1 VKRMTVPRF
10 KRLKGKRKLV
20 MVTVYDYTF
29 AKLIEACQC
38 IDAVLVGD
46 SLGNVIQGL
55 DTTLPVEV
63 EHIAYHTKAVSRALG
78 TPLIVAD
85 MPFMS
90 YYNKDTAA
98 KTAEVLMKS
107 GAHAVKL
114 EGGIEKADI
123 VKFLTQ
129 QGIPVMGH
137 IGMTPQSVNM
147 LGGYKI
153 QGKRPELAEYLIESA
168 KALQEAGA
176 FSIVIET
183 TKKEV
188 AKAITEAI
196 SIPTIGIGAGKHT
209 DGQVLVLYDMLGMDP
224 DINFTFLKK
233 YANLADTIT
242 NALQTYSKE
251 VREEIFPDDEHSF

>member
-1 VKRMTVPRF
+1 MKKMTVPRF
-10 KRLKGKRKLV
+10 KKLKGKRKLV

-63 EHIAYHTKAVSRALG
+63 EHIAYHTRAVSRALE
-78 TPLIVAD
+78 TPLIVSD

-98 KTAEVLMKS
+98 QTAEVLMKS

-123 VKFLTQ
+123 VRFLTQ

-137 IGMTPQSVNM
+137 IGMTPQSV
-147 LGGYKI
+147 KDR
-153 QGKRPELAEYLIESA
+153 KS
-168 KALQEAGA
+168 
-176 FSIVIET
+176 V
-183 TKKEV
+183 V
-188 AKAITEAI
+188 
-196 SIPTIGIGAGKHT
+196 
-209 DGQVLVLYDMLGMDP
+209 
-224 DINFTFLKK
+224 
-233 YANLADTIT
+233 
-242 NALQTYSKE
+242 
-251 VREEIFPDDEHSF
+251 